1 MNTNRK
7 CLFVRDIQ
15 SSDPLL
21 SECLCKLIKS
31 LLKLCLSTCIVVCS
45 NVHVIYCLQMGQRD
59 DVIKQLRADLSEAQ
73 SQQRAVH
80 DDVSADASIAPSL
93 SQ

>member
-1 MNTNRK
+1 M
-7 CLFVRDIQ
+7 FVCSISNQVIRY
-15 SSDPLL
+15 
-21 SECLCKLIKS
+21 EANVKLCKLVKS
-31 LLKLCLSTCIVVCS
+31 LSKLCLSTCIVVCS
-45 NVHVIYCLQMGQRD
+45 KVHVIYCLQVGQRD